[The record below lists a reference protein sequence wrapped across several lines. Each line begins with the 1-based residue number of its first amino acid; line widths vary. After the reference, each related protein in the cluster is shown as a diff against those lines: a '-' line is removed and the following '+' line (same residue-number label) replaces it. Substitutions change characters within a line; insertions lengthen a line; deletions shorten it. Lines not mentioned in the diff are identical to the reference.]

1 MLITKKMIFFV
12 LEKILYKDEMAQQFM
27 QKNCTKSILLKKNKN
42 FVYARI
48 IMEQTVIYLL
58 MVQKSKD
65 LKQKTLKLRQV
76 HYV

>member
-27 QKNCTKSILLKKNKN
+27 QKNCTKSILLKKIKN